1 MIQNIMYSLQIET
14 LFYLCV
20 RIQEN
25 HTHTHHTYQEAGA
38 QEPSAATWDSWGVA
52 NSVLTTMGSI
62 TMLEG
67 GWFVRLIM

>member
-20 RIQEN
+20 RTQEN
-25 HTHTHHTYQEAGA
+25 HTHSTDIAGD
-38 QEPSAATWDSWGVA
+38 QEPSLATWKPWGVA

-67 GWFVRLIM
+67 SRDWFVILIM